1 MNYVIEYI
9 KGFLGFPLKDS
20 KLNGNHYIISFKDT
34 GLKDI
39 KPEDVK
45 EFGLFRVYGTSGIA
59 LQGSSELTKDDLRN
73 KFAQKFDIPVD
84 KVIVISPII
93 FMGLRGWIFAS
104 RLIPRS
110 IHSIK
115 EDYKNGTSLAG
126 FQEYL
131 DTRLQQAEDFEEINK
146 SEFSQ
151 AEHPLEKYLIG
162 SVVDLVQYSNG
173 LMRFTYQFN
182 EENELIG
189 FAITFEVRKF

>member
-93 FMGLRGWIFAS
+93 FMGLRG
-104 RLIPRS
+104 
-110 IHSIK
+110 
-115 EDYKNGTSLAG
+115 
-126 FQEYL
+126 
-131 DTRLQQAEDFEEINK
+131 
-146 SEFSQ
+146 
-151 AEHPLEKYLIG
+151 
-162 SVVDLVQYSNG
+162 
-173 LMRFTYQFN
+173 
-182 EENELIG
+182 
-189 FAITFEVRKF
+189 